1 MSSLEWETCEA
12 KGRVTCPNS
21 DGLLAYIY
29 LLWIEKKQQKK
40 IIPLMFGMYCDIGH
54 RKPHNLIRGKKT

>member
-29 LLWIEKKQQKK
+29 LLWIEKKTTEKDY
-40 IIPLMFGMYCDIGH
+40 PTDVRNVL
-54 RKPHNLIRGKKT
+54 